1 MRPWDIYTW
10 NFPGAA
16 EHPAVLLGTVERV
29 EQKPMI
35 NVLLCSSQKAN
46 RPPKATE
53 VVLDR
58 ADGLDWATL
67 CKCDFVYSLP
77 ASQLSQKRGI
87 VATNRRAEI
96 ALRVI
101 RGLGLAGL

>member
-1 MRPWDIYTW
+1 MKPWDIYTW
-10 NFPGAA
+10 NFPGAG
-16 EHPAVLLGTVERV
+16 EHPAVLLGTAERV
-29 EQKPMI
+29 EQKPMV

-53 VVLDR
+53 FILDNV
-58 ADGLDWATL
+58 DGLDWATL

-77 ASQLSQKRGI
+77 SSQLSQKRGRVTPI
-87 VATNRRAEI
+87 RRTEI